1 LKDKSFKHIFKLVIR
16 VPTELSLVLMVAADE
31 EKVEVKGILESKGV
45 C

>member
-1 LKDKSFKHIFKLVIR
+1 MS
-16 VPTELSLVLMVAADE
+16 ELSLVLMVAAVE